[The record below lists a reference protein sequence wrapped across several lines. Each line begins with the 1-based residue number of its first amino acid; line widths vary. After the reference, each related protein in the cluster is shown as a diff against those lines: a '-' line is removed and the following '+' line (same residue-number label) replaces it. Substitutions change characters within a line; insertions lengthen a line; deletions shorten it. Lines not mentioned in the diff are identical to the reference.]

1 MGNSIGG
8 ISNNIPQVN
17 SNDFEIVDRPS
28 DASTGSVGQVG
39 GNEGVE
45 PHAGDNLIAGARV
58 ERPQV
63 SELAKSVANSVAKRS
78 GVKNFFAAIGRG
90 LMNVAHVVK
99 SVISFD
105 FVRPSWWNNNV
116 KGMDE
121 KYELSRPNSEFA
133 KEPTIDLK
141 PLADSK
147 PIDFDKD
154 AVIASLGLGGPATI
168 KEFKNMGNANNIY
181 PHGGP
186 RLSDIKQNP
195 SLQDCWFLS
204 SIAAVLSQQGAK
216 AITRLIE
223 VAPDRQTANVRLGD
237 KLYKVPLGEVKGN
250 GTKGVSNS
258 APWVKLLEQAMA
270 MRVCDLSKTGTS
282 AKMAFRDISE
292 GMNAL
297 LGRTNGGD
305 YGMIMGDN
313 SQETLAT
320 IDTLIASGKPVVLGH
335 VPGMVGVKDKIAG
348 ALRDNISPGHAVTV
362 MDVKDRGNGKA
373 WITVMDPYGRTRDI
387 SSSALKRT
395 IIYTNVDDFNNE
407 RSKIERDFQDQLY
420 YQTQKALGPNADP
433 DFHDHAF
440 DEPDDAPVLV
450 GND

>member
-1 MGNSIGG
+1 MGGPVGG
-8 ISNNIPQVN
+8 ISANNVPQVN
-17 SNDFEIVDRPS
+17 SNDFEIIERPS
-28 DASTGSVGQVG
+28 NASTGSVQHGGDVG
-39 GNEGVE
+39 GVR
-45 PHAGDNLIAGARV
+45 PQQGDDLIAGARV

-78 GVKNFFAAIGRG
+78 GVKNFFASIGRG

-99 SVISFD
+99 SVITFD
-105 FVRPSWWNNNV
+105 FVFPSWWKNNV

-121 KYELSRPNSEFA
+121 KYELSRPNAEFA
-133 KEPTIDLK
+133 KKPTIDLK
-141 PLADSK
+141 PLSDNK
-147 PIDFDKD
+147 PIEFDKD

-195 SLQDCWFLS
+195 ALQDCWFLS
-204 SIAAVLSQQGAK
+204 SIAAVLSQQGAE

-223 VAPDRQTANVRLGD
+223 VAPDRTSANVRLGD

-250 GTKGVSNS
+250 GTHGVSNS

-270 MRVCDLSKTGTS
+270 MRVCDLSRSGTS

-297 LGRTNGGD
+297 LGRTNGD
-305 YGMIMGDN
+305 SYSMIMGDD
-313 SQETLAT
+313 SPETLG
-320 IDTLIASGKPVVLGH
+320 TLQKLITSGKPVVLGH
-335 VPGMVGVKDKIAG
+335 VPGMSGVKDQIAG

-362 MDVKDRGNGKA
+362 MDFKVRGYGKA

-387 SSSALKRT
+387 SSSALKRS
-395 IIYTNVDDFNNE
+395 IIYADVNDFNGA
-407 RSKIERDFQDQLY
+407 KTQIELEIQDQMDR
-420 YQTQKALGPNADP
+420 ALRAAD
-433 DFHDHAF
+433 A
-440 DEPDDAPVLV
+440 ERESKVLADDY
-450 GND
+450 N